1 MRPRKLLR
9 MAVAVATT
17 LLLPSAHAF
26 CPSGMAIRTRSSS
39 QQLLWQVPSRAE
51 RQRQGTV
58 TTATTAR
65 THRQQLALFN
75 SNNNDDNEV
84 ESAVLPVLTH
94 DTPPQVYPQRWIQLS
109 YLSALALI
117 SDWICFSVAATPGVY
132 EQNFGHSAA
141 TIIDIFLF
149 TNGTYMQ
156 GMTVCYCRGMALCMG
171 GVFGTVA
178 VPRCCRKC
186 FAHL

>member
-1 MRPRKLLR
+1 
-9 MAVAVATT
+9 MALPVAVT
-17 LLLPSAHAF
+17 LLLLHTPAQAFAPS
-26 CPSGMAIRTRSSS
+26 SMATRSS
-39 QQLLWQVPSRAE
+39 QRLPWQVPSRAD
-51 RQRQGTV
+51 RRRQGAIT

-75 SNNNDDNEV
+75 SNKNDDNEV
-84 ESAVLPVLTH
+84 ERTVLPVLTH

-149 TNGTYMQ
+149 TNGTYS
-156 GMTVCYCRGMALCMG
+156 
-171 GVFGTVA
+171 
-178 VPRCCRKC
+178 
-186 FAHL
+186 